1 MLNVKVNKAAEAAVL
16 PARATEGAAAY
27 DLSTIH
33 GGNITPGEAKVFDTG
48 LQMEIPSGYCMLI
61 FSRSG
66 HGFNKGLR
74 LSNSVGVIDS
84 DYRGNIMIKLHNDS
98 KGTYQIEAGD
108 RIAQAMIIKSEEVE
122 FQLAKQ
128 GETTGNEV
136 TGNEVTGNEVTGNEV
151 ASTGLTKTARGKKGF
166 GSTGAS

>member
-136 TGNEVTGNEVTGNEV
+136 

-166 GSTGAS
+166 GSTGVS

>member
-1 MLNVKVNKAAEAAVL
+1 MLNVKVNKTVESATL
-16 PARATEGAAAY
+16 PLRATEGAAAY
-27 DLSTIH
+27 DLATVH

-48 LQMEIPSGYCMLI
+48 LQMEIPSGYCMLV

-74 LSNSVGVIDS
+74 LANSVGVIDS
-84 DYRGNIMIKLHNDS
+84 DYRGNIMVKLHNDS

-108 RIAQAMIIKSEEVE
+108 RIAQAMIIKSEGVE
-122 FQLAKQ
+122 FLPAKL
-128 GETTGNEV
+128 GGS
-136 TGNEVTGNEVTGNEV
+136 TGNEVTGNEV

-166 GSTGAS
+166 GSTGTSQSEVN

>member
-1 MLNVKVNKAAEAAVL
+1 MLNVKVNKTVESATL
-16 PARATEGAAAY
+16 PLRATEGAAAY
-27 DLSTIH
+27 DLATVH

-48 LQMEIPSGYCMLI
+48 LQMEIPSGYCMLV

-74 LSNSVGVIDS
+74 LANSVGVIDS
-84 DYRGNIMIKLHNDS
+84 DYRGNIMVKLHNDS

-122 FQLAKQ
+122 FLPAKLE
-128 GETTGNEV
+128 GSTGNEV

-166 GSTGAS
+166 GSTGTS

>member
-1 MLNVKVNKAAEAAVL
+1 MLNVKVNKTVESATL
-16 PARATEGAAAY
+16 PLRATEGAAAY
-27 DLSTIH
+27 DLATVH

-48 LQMEIPSGYCMLI
+48 LQMEIPSGYCMLV

-74 LSNSVGVIDS
+74 LANSVGVIDS
-84 DYRGNIMIKLHNDS
+84 DYRGNIMVKLHNDS

-122 FQLAKQ
+122 FLPAKLE
-128 GETTGNEV
+128 GSTGNEV
-136 TGNEVTGNEVTGNEV
+136 V
-151 ASTGLTKTARGKKGF
+151 STGLTKTARGKKGF

>member
-1 MLNVKVNKAAEAAVL
+1 MLNVKVNKTVESATL
-16 PARATEGAAAY
+16 PLRATEGAAAY
-27 DLSTIH
+27 DLATVH

-48 LQMEIPSGYCMLI
+48 LQMEIPSGYCMLV

-74 LSNSVGVIDS
+74 LANSVGVIDS
-84 DYRGNIMIKLHNDS
+84 DYRGNIMVKLHNDS

-122 FQLAKQ
+122 FLPAKLE
-128 GETTGNEV
+128 GS
-136 TGNEVTGNEVTGNEV
+136 TGNEV